1 MWGWLE
7 QQHPTHCRSPMPRAA
22 TPDFS
27 ETFCSIHAPVASR
40 FGRRSVSTAGDRRPR
55 RCAVTWR
62 SAGERPEG
70 RAGVAGTHGP
80 DGAPAAINSGS
91 SRSPLNAVSG
101 WKPGRLIIDSA
112 RFINSEI
119 ALLCGWQGAATPGD
133 PLVGSGGTHE
143 ETARALEGGVVG
155 RAPPLPQR
163 AALEPLDPSSGDRR
177 LVARA
182 LPRADRAV
190 TRTRGRR
197 PRAWGERGPRPTHSR
212 PLRSRTR
219 GAA

>member
-27 ETFCSIHAPVASR
+27 EAFCSIHAPVASR
-40 FGRRSVSTAGDRRPR
+40 FGRRSGSTAGDGRPR
-55 RCAVTWR
+55 RWAVTWR
-62 SAGERPEG
+62 SAGERLEG
-70 RAGVAGTHGP
+70 RAGVAGTNRP
-80 DGAPAAINSGS
+80 DGAPAAINPGS

-101 WKPGRLIIDSA
+101 WKPGRLIIDFA

-133 PLVGSGGTHE
+133 LLVGSGGTHE
-143 ETARALEGGVVG
+143 ETARALEGGLVG
-155 RAPPLPQR
+155 RALHLPQR
-163 AALEPLDPSSGDRR
+163 AALELRDSSTGGA
-177 LVARA
+177 LVGNGAPA
-182 LPRADRAV
+182 RADRAI

-197 PRAWGERGPRPTHSR
+197 PRAWGERGPRTTPSR
-212 PLRSRTR
+212 PLRSRTP